1 MNTERMEETV
11 RLSGF
16 VLPEELEDKLERG
29 VITPLQVEQIIREV
43 SEKIDRVHDNV
54 VYRTKETTQYIN
66 DLSEYIKIIR
76 KHTRNDTQSRN
87 RKRKHTFIKMIKTKS
102 SQPYSRIATKIIDII
117 ESEKMT
123 KQNCEKLFDDMT
135 NTYDLCKWW
144 GFNSLKE
151 KIMTSQSNEE
161 KKEWFSEITSGLLKS
176 IEFIMDDTLYQMPR
190 LLSELIKYG
199 YLTLQDLFILEDLLF
214 NIYIY
219 NRLSIMDKY
228 RVWKM
233 WEKINELIQIL

>member
-16 VLPEELEDKLERG
+16 VLPEELEDKLKRG
-29 VITPLQVEQIIREV
+29 VITPLQIEQIIREV
-43 SEKIDRVHDNV
+43 SEKINRVHNM
-54 VYRTKETTQYIN
+54 YRTKETTQYIN

-76 KHTRNDTQSRN
+76 KHTRNDIQSRN
-87 RKRKHTFIKMIKTKS
+87 RKRKHTFIKMIKSKRI
-102 SQPYSRIATKIIDII
+102 QPYSRIVTKITDII

-123 KQNCEKLFDDMT
+123 KQNCEKLFVDMT
-135 NTYDLCKWW
+135 NTYNLSKWF
-144 GFNSLKE
+144 GFNSLKK
-151 KIMTSQSNEE
+151 KIMTAQTNEE
-161 KKEWFSEITSGLLKS
+161 KKKWFSEITSGLLKS
-176 IEFIMDDTLYQMPR
+176 IEFIMDDTLYHMPEN
-190 LLSELIKYG
+190 LSELIKYG

-233 WEKINELIQIL
+233 WKKINKLIQIL